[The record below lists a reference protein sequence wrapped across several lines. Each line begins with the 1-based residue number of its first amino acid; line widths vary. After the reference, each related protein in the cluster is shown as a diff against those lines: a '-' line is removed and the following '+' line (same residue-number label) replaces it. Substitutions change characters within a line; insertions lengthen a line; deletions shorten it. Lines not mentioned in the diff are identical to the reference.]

1 MNSLVKIGIMS
12 FAHHH
17 AESYI
22 NNVRNVPGVELLGLA
37 DEDSQRGQH
46 YANVFHAPY
55 FDSYEALLNAR
66 PDAVLVCSENGKHR
80 PLVEMAAA
88 AKAHVLCEKPLAT
101 NPVDSHAM
109 LEACRKAGVKLMTA
123 FPMRFSTP
131 LLEVKARLDAGDLGR
146 VYCLNATNQGEAPLH
161 LRPWFVD
168 KELAGGGAMTDHIVH
183 LADVMRWYLGS
194 EVTEVYA
201 QSNRI
206 LYAAEVADARVET
219 GGLVMLTFANG
230 VFASIDCSW
239 NKPNYY
245 PTWGGLTFELVTDRG
260 AVIVDGF
267 KQNLTVYSHAVRRP
281 LWAHWGSDI
290 NQAMVDEFA
299 AAIREERAPRVTG
312 EDGHRAVEI
321 VAAAYESA
329 QSGQVVRID

>member
-17 AESYI
+17 AEAYI

-37 DEDSQRGQH
+37 DEDPQRGQH
-46 YANVFHAPY
+46 FAQRFQAPY

-88 AKAHVLCEKPLAT
+88 AKVHVLCEKPLAT
-101 NPVDSHAM
+101 NPADSQAMVD
-109 LEACRKAGVKLMTA
+109 ACREAGVKLMTA

-131 LLEVKARLDAGDLGR
+131 LLEVKARLDAGDLGQ
-146 VYCLNATNQGEAPLH
+146 VYCFNATNQGEAPLH

-168 KELAGGGAMTDHIVH
+168 KELAGGGALTDHIVH
-183 LADVMRWYLGS
+183 LADIMRWYLRS
-194 EVTEVYA
+194 EVIEVYA
-201 QSNRI
+201 QSNQI
-206 LYAAEVADARVET
+206 MHAAEVEVET

-239 NKPNYY
+239 NKPDYY
-245 PTWGGLTFELVTDRG
+245 PTWGGLTFEMVTERG

-267 KQNLTVYSHAVRRP
+267 KQNLTVYSHDVRRP
-281 LWAHWGSDI
+281 LWAYWGSDM
-290 NQAMVDEFA
+290 NQAMIDEFV
-299 AAIREERAPRVTG
+299 AAIREAREPRVTG

-329 QSGQVVRID
+329 RAGQPVRLD